1 MLLLEILIST
11 FEFFFFGGRFLKMR
25 LKLQDIVTYCKEAVR
40 AVKVLQR
47 LKPH

>member
-11 FEFFFFGGRFLKMR
+11 FDFVFWGRFLKMR